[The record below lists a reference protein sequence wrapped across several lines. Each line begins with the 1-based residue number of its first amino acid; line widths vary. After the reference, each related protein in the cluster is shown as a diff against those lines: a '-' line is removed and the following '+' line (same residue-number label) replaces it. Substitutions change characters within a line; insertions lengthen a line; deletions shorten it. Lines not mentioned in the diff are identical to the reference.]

1 MVVETEKGI
10 WRRSFAAT
18 EAGIIEYLNPFHLQ
32 TQNDKSHPDYGVA
45 VVDHIVDFALAV
57 RGLRASE
64 FDEEDALMSLMM
76 EAGARQSAQN
86 QGRRIDL
93 PLEGEMEYDNV
104 ERRRQQEEYG
114 VDPLDVEAMLANSYP
129 QP

>member
-1 MVVETEKGI
+1 MEAQF
-10 WRRSFAAT
+10 RRDRGGT
-18 EAGIIEYLNPFHLQ
+18 IECVNPFHLQ
-32 TQNDKSHPDYGVA
+32 TQNDKNHPDYGVA

-86 QGRRIDL
+86 QGRRVEL
-93 PLEGEMEYDNV
+93 PLEGEVEYDNV

-114 VDPLDVEAMLANSYP
+114 IDPLDVEAMLANSYP
-129 QP
+129 RP